1 MADGRSGDFTY
12 EVVDGKVV
20 VTGYEGDSKE
30 PAIPAEMDGMPVT
43 AIRGKAFYGD
53 GLTGITIPASVTA
66 IGAWAFRKNL
76 FAKVRVPASVVTLGL
91 KVFDDHVEMTRFS

>member
-1 MADGRSGDFTY
+1 MAEERSGDFTY

-20 VTGYEGDSKE
+20 VTGYAGEAKD
-30 PAIPAEMDGMPVT
+30 PAIPEVMDGLPVA

-53 GLTGITIPASVTA
+53 GLTGVTIPASVTA

-91 KVFDDHVEMTRFS
+91 KVFDDDVEVERLS